1 MSIATI
7 PYKPTLRRGRASV
20 LSAFSVLGM
29 ALGFAISSQTVHAQS
44 TDSANFPNG
53 QTITLVMPFPAGS
66 GVDVV
71 ARLMQESLQKSLK
84 TNIVI
89 DYKVGAAGNISSEI
103 VARAKPDGLTVMLA
117 TAATHGVN
125 AALYKKLSFD
135 VEADFTPL
143 GMIVDVSNVLMINAS
158 VIDVKTAKE
167 FIDKVKAEPG
177 KYNYASTGNGTGTHL
192 AFAEFNAKAGLNMV
206 HVPYKGGPEATQ
218 AVLKGEVCC
227 VFSQVQAALPHYRAG
242 KVRLLGVSTPQKV
255 AVVSEIPTIA
265 ESALPGYASYIW
277 FGMMG
282 PKGMNPQIA
291 QRWNSA
297 IKEALDNPEL
307 RQKLSNGGNTP
318 RYETIEQFRATVKK
332 DRATWA
338 AVVKDSGATI
348 D

>member
-1 MSIATI
+1 MFVTPVFNRYS
-7 PYKPTLRRGRASV
+7 PLRGSWSFV
-20 LSAFSVLGM
+20 LM
-29 ALGFAISSQTVHAQS
+29 AACLLSSQSVHAQS
-44 TDSANFPNG
+44 SDAASFPNG

-71 ARLMQESLQKSLK
+71 ARLMQESLQRSLK
-84 TNIVI
+84 TTIVI
-89 DYKVGAAGNISSEI
+89 DYKVGAAGNISSDI

-143 GMIVDVSNVLMINAS
+143 GTIVDVSNVLMINAN
-158 VIDVKTAKE
+158 VIDVKTTKE
-167 FIDKVKAEPG
+167 FIEKVKAEPG
-177 KYNYASTGNGTGTHL
+177 KHNFASTGNGTGTHL
-192 AFAEFNAKAGLNMV
+192 AFAEFNAKAGLSMV

-255 AVVSEIPTIA
+255 AVVSEVPTIS

-277 FGMMG
+277 FGIMG
-282 PKGMNPQIA
+282 PKGMNPLIA

-297 IKEALDNPEL
+297 IKEALDNSEL
-307 RQKLSNGGNTP
+307 RQRLINGGNTP
-318 RYETIEQFRATVKK
+318 RYETLEQFKATIKK
-332 DRATWA
+332 DRASWA
-338 AVVKDSGATI
+338 MVVKESGATI

>member
-1 MSIATI
+1 MPVQSVFEKSSRMGAVS
-7 PYKPTLRRGRASV
+7 LHVLMAGALLAGQAVRAQGSEGA
-20 LSAFSVLGM
+20 S
-29 ALGFAISSQTVHAQS
+29 
-44 TDSANFPNG
+44 FPNG

-84 TNIVI
+84 TTIII
-89 DYKVGAAGNISSEI
+89 DYKVGAAGNISSDI

-143 GMIVDVSNVLMINAS
+143 GTIVDVSNVLMINAS
-158 VIDVKTAKE
+158 VIDVKSTKE
-167 FIDKVKAEPG
+167 FIDKVRAEPG

-192 AFAEFNAKAGLNMV
+192 AFAEFNAKAGLSMV

-227 VFSQVQAALPHYRAG
+227 VFSQVQAALPHYRAA

-255 AVVSEIPTIA
+255 AVVSEVPTIS
-265 ESALPGYASYIW
+265 ESALPGFASYIW
-277 FGMMG
+277 FGIVG

-307 RQKLSNGGNTP
+307 RQRLVNGGNTP
-318 RYETIEQFRATVKK
+318 RYETLEQFKATIRK
-332 DRATWA
+332 DRASWA
-338 AVVKDSGATI
+338 LVVQESGATI

>member
-7 PYKPTLRRGRASV
+7 SYKPRSGRNLAAV

-29 ALGFAISSQTVHAQS
+29 ALGLVISSQTVHAQS
-44 TDSANFPNG
+44 SDPANFPNG

-103 VARAKPDGLTVMLA
+103 VARSKPDGLTVMLA

-143 GMIVDVSNVLMINAS
+143 GTIVDVSNVLMINAS
-158 VIDVKTAKE
+158 VIDVNTAKE

-192 AFAEFNAKAGLNMV
+192 AFAEFNARAGLNMV

-255 AVVSEIPTIA
+255 AVVSEVPTIA
-265 ESALPGYASYIW
+265 ESALPGFASYIW
-277 FGMMG
+277 FGIMG
-282 PKGMNPQIA
+282 PKGMNALVA
-291 QRWNSA
+291 QRWNGA

-307 RQKLSNGGNTP
+307 RQKLNNGGNTP
-318 RYETIEQFRATVKK
+318 RYETIEQFRTTVKK

>member
-1 MSIATI
+1 MSTATI
-7 PYKPTLRRGRASV
+7 QYKPTLRRWRASV
-20 LSAFSVLGM
+20 LRAFSVLGM
-29 ALGFAISSQTVHAQS
+29 ALGFTMSSQTVHAQS
-44 TDSANFPNG
+44 TDSVNFPNG

-143 GMIVDVSNVLMINAS
+143 GTIVDVSNVLMINAS

-167 FIDKVKAEPG
+167 FVDKVKAEPG

-255 AVVSEIPTIA
+255 AVVSEVPTIA

-277 FGMMG
+277 FGIMG

-338 AVVKDSGATI
+338 SVVKESGATI

>member
-1 MSIATI
+1 MLSQFRPEKRALL
-7 PYKPTLRRGRASV
+7 KHFALR
-20 LSAFSVLGM
+20 
-29 ALGFAISSQTVHAQS
+29 ALGFSLVGLSPFASAQS
-44 TDSANFPNG
+44 TDAANFPNG

-66 GVDVV
+66 GVDLV

-84 TNIVI
+84 TSIVI
-89 DYKVGAAGNISSEI
+89 DYKVGAAGNISSDI

-135 VEADFTPL
+135 VETDFTPL
-143 GMIVDVSNVLMINAS
+143 GTIVDVSNVLMINAN

-255 AVVSEIPTIA
+255 AAVSEVPTIS

-277 FGMMG
+277 FGIMG
-282 PKGMNPQIA
+282 PKGMNPQVA

-297 IKEALDNPEL
+297 IKEALDQPEL
-307 RQKLSNGGNTP
+307 RQRLNNGGNTP
-318 RYETIEQFRATVKK
+318 RYETLEQFKATVKK